1 MKDAREEWYDAERR
15 VAVTIVD
22 VTSAAQ
28 ALARGHLSGPTAT
41 HYLAEYLAAAAL
53 LGAETSERDETLSLQ
68 MKCEGPLG

>member
-28 ALARGHLSGPTAT
+28 ALARGHLSGPTAAGVT
-41 HYLAEYLAAAAL
+41 SRIFSFAEY
-53 LGAETSERDETLSLQ
+53 SL
-68 MKCEGPLG
+68 EVVHA